1 MGLKP
6 CFSVI
11 ANETDITSIISD
23 LYEYISITDGTGY
36 ESDTCE
42 ISLIDDPI
50 RPIEL
55 PKKGAE
61 LRISMGYDLAMVDMG
76 LFIVSEVSLSGPPE
90 KMVIRGRAVPQ
101 LTSKNGITSLAS
113 QKTRSWPKDTTI
125 SAVVS
130 KIAKEHGLDSL
141 VSEAVAQIKLPHFD
155 QSDESDLNFLL
166 RIAKR
171 YDAVCKPAGGKLLFV
186 KRGDIDLPT
195 LTLAKEEVSDWEMTS
210 STSDSAGTVIAYWHD
225 KKGAK
230 KHEVKIGDGEPVK
243 RLRHIYQDAK
253 SAQSAAQAS
262 LDQARRSEEKL
273 SLSLPGN
280 PEISAEKP
288 LTLIHFRDG
297 IAGDW
302 VIEQCTH
309 SIDKEAGFKT
319 TVSCVKTLEDKTK
332 NESNDAE

>member
-11 ANETDITSIISD
+11 ANETDITSVISD

-55 PKKGAE
+55 PKKGVE

-90 KMVIRGRAVPQ
+90 KMTIRGRAVPQ

-113 QKTRSWPKDTTI
+113 QKTRSWPKDTSV
-125 SAVVS
+125 SAVVT
-130 KIAKEHGLDSL
+130 KIAREHGLDL
-141 VSEAVAQIKLPHFD
+141 FVSDAIAKIKLPHFD

-171 YDAVCKPAGGKLLFV
+171 YDVICKPAGGKLLFV
-186 KRGDIDLPT
+186 KRGEIDLPN
-195 LTLAKEEVSDWEMTS
+195 LILSKEEVSDWEMIS

-230 KHEVKIGDGEPVK
+230 RKEVKVGDGEPVR
-243 RLRHIYQDAK
+243 RLRHTYQD
-253 SAQSAAQAS
+253 
-262 LDQARRSEEKL
+262 EKKCIC
-273 SLSLPGN
+273 SCS
-280 PEISAEKP
+280 S
-288 LTLIHFRDG
+288 
-297 IAGDW
+297 IA
-302 VIEQCTH
+302 
-309 SIDKEAGFKT
+309 
-319 TVSCVKTLEDKTK
+319 
-332 NESNDAE
+332 

>member
-61 LRISMGYDLAMVDMG
+61 LRISMGYDLAMIDMG

-101 LTSKNGITSLAS
+101 LTSKSGITSLAS
-113 QKTRSWPKDTTI
+113 QKTRSWPKDTSV
-125 SAVVS
+125 SAVVT
-130 KIAKEHGLDSL
+130 KIAREHGLDPF
-141 VSEAVAQIKLPHFD
+141 VSDAVAKIKLPHFD

-171 YDAVCKPAGGKLLFV
+171 YDVICKPAGGKLLFV
-186 KRGDIDLPT
+186 KRGDIDLPN
-195 LTLAKEEVSDWEMTS
+195 LILAKEQVSDWEMTS

-230 KHEVKIGDGEPVK
+230 RKEVKVGDVEPVK
-243 RLRHIYQDAK
+243 RLRHSYQDEK
-253 SAQSAAQAS
+253 SAYAAAQAS
-262 LDQARRSEEKL
+262 LDQSRRSEERL
-273 SLSLPGN
+273 SLNLPGN

-288 LTLIHFRDG
+288 LTLINFREG

-302 VIEQCTH
+302 IIEQATH
-309 SIDKEAGFKT
+309 SIDKGVGFKT
-319 TVSCVKTLEDKTK
+319 SLQAVKSLKGE
-332 NESNDAE
+332 E

>member
-1 MGLKP
+1 MGLMP
-6 CFSVI
+6 CFSVT
-11 ANETDITSIISD
+11 ANDADITTLIMDMYESISV
-23 LYEYISITDGTGY
+23 TDGTGY

-42 ISLIDDPI
+42 IALIDDPK
-50 RPIEL
+50 RPIEM

-61 LRISMGYDLAMVDMG
+61 LRIQMGYDNEMVDMG

-90 KMVIRGRAVPQ
+90 KMTIRGRAVPQ
-101 LTSKNGITSLAS
+101 LTSKSGMTSLSS
-113 QKTRSWPKDTTI
+113 QKTRSWLKGTAI
-125 SAVVS
+125 SAVVT
-130 KIAKEHGLDSL
+130 KIAREHGLEPIVSDL
-141 VSEAVAQIKLPHFD
+141 VAALKLPHFD
-155 QSDESDLNFLL
+155 QSDESDMSFLM

-171 YDAVCKPAGGKLLFV
+171 YDVVCKPAGGKLLFV
-186 KRGDIDLPT
+186 KRGDIELPV
-195 LTLAKEEVSDWEMTS
+195 LTLAKGQVSDWEMTS
-210 STSDSAGTVIAYWHD
+210 STSDSVGTVIAYWHD

-243 RLRHIYQDAK
+243 RLRHIYQDAE

-262 LDQARRSEEKL
+262 LDQARRSEDKL
-273 SLSLPGN
+273 SLNLPGN

-297 IAGDW
+297 IVGDW

-309 SIDKEAGFKT
+309 SIDKEVGFKT

>member
-1 MGLKP
+1 MGLMP
-6 CFSVI
+6 CFSVV
-11 ANETDITSIISD
+11 ANGTDITSLIAD
-23 LYEYISITDGTGY
+23 LYEYVSITDGTGY

-42 ISLIDDPI
+42 VSLIDDPM
-50 RPIEL
+50 RPIDL

-76 LFIVSEVSLSGPPE
+76 LFIVSEISLSGPPE
-90 KMVIRGRAVPQ
+90 KMIIRGRAVPQ
-101 LTSKNGITSLAS
+101 LTSKNGITSLSS
-113 QKTRSWPKDTTI
+113 QKSRSWPKDTAI

-130 KIAKEHGLDSL
+130 KIAKEHGLDPL

-186 KRGDIDLPT
+186 KRGDIDLPV
-195 LTLAKEEVSDWEMTS
+195 LTIAKEEVSDWEMTS
-210 STSDSAGTVIAYWHD
+210 SSSDSAGTVIAYWHD

-230 KHEVKIGDGEPVK
+230 KKEVKVGDGEPVK
-243 RLRHIYQDAK
+243 RLRHSYQDEK
-253 SAQSAAQAS
+253 SAQAAAQAS
-262 LDQARRSEEKL
+262 LDQSRRGEERL
-273 SLSLPGN
+273 SLNLPGN

-288 LTLIHFRDG
+288 LTLINFREG

-302 VIEQCTH
+302 IIEQATH
-309 SIDKEAGFKT
+309 SIDKGVGFKT
-319 TVSCVKTLEDKTK
+319 SLGAVKSLKDD
-332 NESNDAE
+332 ES

>member
-11 ANETDITSIISD
+11 ANETDVTSIISD

-50 RPIEL
+50 RPIGL

-61 LRISMGYDLAMVDMG
+61 LRISMGYDLVMVDMG

-113 QKTRSWPKDTTI
+113 QKTRSWPKDTSV
-125 SAVVS
+125 SAVVT
-130 KIAKEHGLDSL
+130 KIAREHGLDPF
-141 VSEAVAQIKLPHFD
+141 VSDAVAKIKLPHFD

-171 YDAVCKPAGGKLLFV
+171 YDVICKPAGGKLLFV
-186 KRGDIDLPT
+186 KRGDIDLPN
-195 LTLAKEEVSDWEMTS
+195 LILAKEQVSDWEMTS

-230 KHEVKIGDGEPVK
+230 RKEVKVGDGEPVK
-243 RLRHIYQDAK
+243 RLRHSYQDEK
-253 SAQSAAQAS
+253 SAYAAAQAS
-262 LDQARRSEEKL
+262 LDQSRRSEERL
-273 SLSLPGN
+273 SLNLPGN

-288 LTLIHFRDG
+288 LTLINFREG

-302 VIEQCTH
+302 IIEQATH
-309 SIDKEAGFKT
+309 SIDKGVGFKT
-319 TVSCVKTLEDKTK
+319 SLQAVKSLKGE
-332 NESNDAE
+332 E

>member
-11 ANETDITSIISD
+11 ANEQDITGIISD

-90 KMVIRGRAVPQ
+90 KMIIRGRAVPQ

-113 QKTRSWPKDTTI
+113 QKTRSWPKNTSV

-130 KIAKEHGLDSL
+130 KIAKEHGLDPF
-141 VSEAVAQIKLPHFD
+141 VSNTVAQIKLPHFD

-171 YDAVCKPAGGKLLFV
+171 YDVICKPAGGKLLFV
-186 KRGDIDLPT
+186 KRGEIDLPN
-195 LTLAKEEVSDWEMTS
+195 LILAKEQVSDWEMTS

-230 KHEVKIGDGEPVK
+230 KKEVKVGDGEPVK
-243 RLRHIYQDAK
+243 RLRHSYQDEK
-253 SAQSAAQAS
+253 SAYAAAQAS
-262 LDQARRSEEKL
+262 LDQSRRGEEKL
-273 SLSLPGN
+273 GLNIPGN
-280 PEISAEKP
+280 PSISAEMP
-288 LTLIHFRDG
+288 ITLLEFREG

-302 VIEQCTH
+302 VVEQCTH
-309 SIDKEAGFKT
+309 SIDKEVGFKT

>member
-61 LRISMGYDLAMVDMG
+61 LRISMGYDLAMIDMG

-101 LTSKNGITSLAS
+101 LTSKSGITSLAS
-113 QKTRSWPKDTTI
+113 QKTRSWPKDTSV
-125 SAVVS
+125 SAVVT
-130 KIAKEHGLDSL
+130 KIAREHGLDPF
-141 VSEAVAQIKLPHFD
+141 VSDAVAKIKLPHFD

-171 YDAVCKPAGGKLLFV
+171 YDVICKPAGGKLLFV
-186 KRGDIDLPT
+186 KRGDIDLPN
-195 LTLAKEEVSDWEMTS
+195 LILAKEQVSDWEMTS

-230 KHEVKIGDGEPVK
+230 KKEVKVGDGEPVK
-243 RLRHIYQDAK
+243 RLRHSYQDEK
-253 SAQSAAQAS
+253 SAQAAAQAS
-262 LDQARRSEEKL
+262 LDQSRRSEERL
-273 SLSLPGN
+273 SLNLPGN

-288 LTLIHFRDG
+288 LTLINFREG

-302 VIEQCTH
+302 IIEQATH
-309 SIDKEAGFKT
+309 SIDKGVGFKT
-319 TVSCVKTLEDKTK
+319 SLQAVKSLKGE
-332 NESNDAE
+332 E

>member
-1 MGLKP
+1 MP
-6 CFSVI
+6 CFSVV
-11 ANETDITSIISD
+11 ANGTDITSLIAD
-23 LYEYISITDGTGY
+23 LYEYVSITDGTGY

-42 ISLIDDPI
+42 VSLIDDPM
-50 RPIEL
+50 RPIDL

-76 LFIVSEVSLSGPPE
+76 LFIVSEISLSGPPE
-90 KMVIRGRAVPQ
+90 KMIIRGRAVPQ
-101 LTSKNGITSLAS
+101 LTSKNGITSLSS
-113 QKTRSWPKDTTI
+113 QKSRSWPKDTAI

-130 KIAKEHGLDSL
+130 KIAKEHGLDPL

-186 KRGDIDLPT
+186 KRGDIDLPV
-195 LTLAKEEVSDWEMTS
+195 LTIAKEEVSDWEMTS
-210 STSDSAGTVIAYWHD
+210 SSSDSAGTVIAYWHD

-230 KHEVKIGDGEPVK
+230 KKEVKVGDGEPVK
-243 RLRHIYQDAK
+243 RLRHSYQDEK
-253 SAQSAAQAS
+253 SAQAAAQAS
-262 LDQARRSEEKL
+262 LDQSRRGEERL
-273 SLSLPGN
+273 SLNLPGN

-288 LTLIHFRDG
+288 LTLINFREG

-302 VIEQCTH
+302 IIEQATH
-309 SIDKEAGFKT
+309 SIDKGVGFKT
-319 TVSCVKTLEDKTK
+319 SLGAVKSLKDD
-332 NESNDAE
+332 ES

>member
-1 MGLKP
+1 MGLMP
-6 CFSVI
+6 CFSVV
-11 ANETDITSIISD
+11 ANGTDITSLIAD
-23 LYEYISITDGTGY
+23 LYEYVSITDGTGY

-42 ISLIDDPI
+42 VSLIDDPM
-50 RPIEL
+50 RPIDL

-76 LFIVSEVSLSGPPE
+76 LFIVSEISLSGPPE
-90 KMVIRGRAVPQ
+90 KMIIRGRAVPQ
-101 LTSKNGITSLAS
+101 LTSKNGITSLSS
-113 QKTRSWPKDTTI
+113 QKSRSWPKDTAI

-130 KIAKEHGLDSL
+130 KIAKEHGLDPL

-186 KRGDIDLPT
+186 KRGDIDLPV
-195 LTLAKEEVSDWEMTS
+195 LTIAKEEVSDWEMTS
-210 STSDSAGTVIAYWHD
+210 SSSDSAGTVIACWHD

-230 KHEVKIGDGEPVK
+230 KKEVKVGDGEPVK
-243 RLRHIYQDAK
+243 RLRHSYQDEK
-253 SAQSAAQAS
+253 SAQAAAQAS
-262 LDQARRSEEKL
+262 LDQSRRGEERL
-273 SLSLPGN
+273 SLNLPGN

-288 LTLIHFRDG
+288 LTLINFREG

-302 VIEQCTH
+302 IIEQATH
-309 SIDKEAGFKT
+309 SIDKGVGFKT
-319 TVSCVKTLEDKTK
+319 SLGAVKSLKDD
-332 NESNDAE
+332 ES

>member
-1 MGLKP
+1 MGLMP
-6 CFSVI
+6 CFSVV
-11 ANETDITSIISD
+11 ANGTDITSLIAD
-23 LYEYISITDGTGY
+23 LYEYVSITDGTGY

-42 ISLIDDPI
+42 VSLIDDPM
-50 RPIEL
+50 RPIDL

-76 LFIVSEVSLSGPPE
+76 LFIVSEISLSGPPE
-90 KMVIRGRAVPQ
+90 KMIIRGRAVPQ

-113 QKTRSWPKDTTI
+113 QKSRSWPKDTTI

-130 KIAKEHGLDSL
+130 KIAKEHGLDPL

-186 KRGDIDLPT
+186 KRGDIDLPV
-195 LTLAKEEVSDWEMTS
+195 LTIAKEEVSDWEMTS
-210 STSDSAGTVIAYWHD
+210 SSSDSAGTVIAYWHD

-230 KHEVKIGDGEPVK
+230 KKEVKVGDGEPVK
-243 RLRHIYQDAK
+243 RLRHSYQDEK
-253 SAQSAAQAS
+253 SAQAAAQAS
-262 LDQARRSEEKL
+262 LDQSRRGEERL
-273 SLSLPGN
+273 SLNLPGN

-288 LTLIHFRDG
+288 LTLINFREG

-302 VIEQCTH
+302 IIEQATH
-309 SIDKEAGFKT
+309 SIDKGVGFKT
-319 TVSCVKTLEDKTK
+319 SLQAVKSLKDEK
-332 NESNDAE
+332 

>member
-61 LRISMGYDLAMVDMG
+61 LRIFMGYDLAMVDMG

-113 QKTRSWPKDTTI
+113 QKTRSWPKDTSV
-125 SAVVS
+125 SAVVT
-130 KIAKEHGLDSL
+130 KIAREHGLDPF
-141 VSEAVAQIKLPHFD
+141 VSDAVAKIKLPHFD

-171 YDAVCKPAGGKLLFV
+171 YDVICKPAGGKLLFV
-186 KRGDIDLPT
+186 KRGDIDLPN
-195 LTLAKEEVSDWEMTS
+195 LILAKEQVSDWEMTS

-230 KHEVKIGDGEPVK
+230 RKEVKVGDGEPVK
-243 RLRHIYQDAK
+243 RLRHSYQDEK
-253 SAQSAAQAS
+253 SAYAAAQAS
-262 LDQARRSEEKL
+262 LDQSRRSEERL
-273 SLSLPGN
+273 SLNLPGN

-288 LTLIHFRDG
+288 LTLINFREG

-302 VIEQCTH
+302 IIEQATH
-309 SIDKEAGFKT
+309 SIDKGVGFKT
-319 TVSCVKTLEDKTK
+319 SLQAVKSLKGE
-332 NESNDAE
+332 E

>member
-11 ANETDITSIISD
+11 ANEQDITGIISD

-76 LFIVSEVSLSGPPE
+76 LYIVSEVSLSGPPE

-101 LTSKNGITSLAS
+101 LTSKSGITSLAS
-113 QKTRSWPKDTTI
+113 QKTRSWPKDTSV
-125 SAVVS
+125 SAVVT
-130 KIAKEHGLDSL
+130 KIAREHGLDPF
-141 VSEAVAQIKLPHFD
+141 VSDAVAKIKLPHFD

-171 YDAVCKPAGGKLLFV
+171 YDVICKPAGGKLLFV
-186 KRGDIDLPT
+186 KRGDIDLPN
-195 LTLAKEEVSDWEMTS
+195 LILAKEQVSDWEMTS

-230 KHEVKIGDGEPVK
+230 KKEVKVGDGEPVK
-243 RLRHIYQDAK
+243 RLRHTYQDEK
-253 SAQSAAQAS
+253 SAYAAAQAS
-262 LDQARRSEEKL
+262 LDQSRRGEEKL
-273 SLSLPGN
+273 SLNLPGN
-280 PEISAEKP
+280 PQISAEMP
-288 LTLIHFRDG
+288 ITLLNFREG

-302 VIEQCTH
+302 IVEQCTH
-309 SIDKEAGFKT
+309 NIDKSVGFKT
-319 TVSCVKTLEDKTK
+319 SVNGVKSLKEDGL
-332 NESNDAE
+332 

>member
-1 MGLKP
+1 MGLMP
-6 CFSVI
+6 CFSVV
-11 ANETDITSIISD
+11 ANGTDITSLIAD
-23 LYEYISITDGTGY
+23 LYEYVSITDGTGY

-42 ISLIDDPI
+42 VSLIDDPM
-50 RPIEL
+50 RPIDL

-76 LFIVSEVSLSGPPE
+76 LFIVSEISLSGPPE
-90 KMVIRGRAVPQ
+90 KMIIRGRAVPQ
-101 LTSKNGITSLAS
+101 LTSKNGITSLSS
-113 QKTRSWPKDTTI
+113 QKSRSWPKDTAI

-130 KIAKEHGLDSL
+130 KIAKEHGLDPL

-186 KRGDIDLPT
+186 KRGDIDLPV
-195 LTLAKEEVSDWEMTS
+195 LTIAKEEVSDWEMTS
-210 STSDSAGTVIAYWHD
+210 SSSDSAGTVIAYWHD

-230 KHEVKIGDGEPVK
+230 KKEVKVGDGEPVK
-243 RLRHIYQDAK
+243 RLRHSYQDEK
-253 SAQSAAQAS
+253 SAQAAAQAS
-262 LDQARRSEEKL
+262 LDQSRRGEERL
-273 SLSLPGN
+273 SLNLPGN

-288 LTLIHFRDG
+288 LTLINFREG

-302 VIEQCTH
+302 IVEQCTH
-309 SIDKEAGFKT
+309 NIDKEIGFKT
-319 TVSCVKTLEDKTK
+319 SVNGVKSLKEK
-332 NESNDAE
+332 E

>member
-1 MGLKP
+1 MGLMP
-6 CFSVI
+6 CFSVV
-11 ANETDITSIISD
+11 ANGTDITNLIAD
-23 LYEYISITDGTGY
+23 LYEYVSITDGTGY

-42 ISLIDDPI
+42 VSLIDDPM
-50 RPIEL
+50 RPIDL

-76 LFIVSEVSLSGPPE
+76 LFIVSEISLSGPPE
-90 KMVIRGRAVPQ
+90 KMIIRGRAVPQ

-113 QKTRSWPKDTTI
+113 QKSRSWPKDTTI

-130 KIAKEHGLDSL
+130 KIAKEHGLDPL
-141 VSEAVAQIKLPHFD
+141 VSEAAAQIKLPHFD

-195 LTLAKEEVSDWEMTS
+195 LTLTKEEVSDWEMTS

-230 KHEVKIGDGEPVK
+230 KKEVKVGDGEPVK
-243 RLRHIYQDAK
+243 RLRHSYQDEK
-253 SAQSAAQAS
+253 SAQAAAQAS
-262 LDQARRSEEKL
+262 LDQSRRGEERL
-273 SLSLPGN
+273 SLNLPGN

-288 LTLIHFRDG
+288 LTLINFREG

-302 VIEQCTH
+302 IIEQATH
-309 SIDKEAGFKT
+309 SIDKGVGFKT
-319 TVSCVKTLEDKTK
+319 SLQAVKSLKDEK
-332 NESNDAE
+332 

>member
-11 ANETDITSIISD
+11 ANEMDITAIISD

-42 ISLIDDPI
+42 ISLIDDP
-50 RPIEL
+50 RRLIEM

-61 LRISMGYDLAMVDMG
+61 LRISMGYDLEMVGMG
-76 LFIVSEVSLSGPPE
+76 LFIVSEVTLSGPPE
-90 KMVIRGRAVPQ
+90 KMIIRGRAVPQ

-113 QKTRSWPKDTTI
+113 QKTRSWPKNTSV

-130 KIAKEHGLDSL
+130 KIAKEHGLDPF
-141 VSEAVAQIKLPHFD
+141 VSDSVAQIKLPHFD

-171 YDAVCKPAGGKLLFV
+171 YDVICKPAGGKLLFV
-186 KRGDIDLPT
+186 KRGEIDLPN
-195 LTLAKEEVSDWEMTS
+195 LVLAKEQVSDWEMTS

-225 KKGAK
+225 KKVAK
-230 KHEVKIGDGEPVK
+230 KKDVKVGDGEPVR
-243 RLRHIYQDAK
+243 RLRHTYQDEK
-253 SAQSAAQAS
+253 SAYASAQAS
-262 LDQARRSEEKL
+262 LDQSRRCEEKL
-273 SLSLPGN
+273 SLNLPGN
-280 PEISAEKP
+280 PNLSAEAP
-288 LTLIHFRDG
+288 ITLLNFRDG

-309 SIDKEAGFKT
+309 SIDKEVGFKT
-319 TVSCVKTLEDKTK
+319 SVQGVKSLKDDG
-332 NESNDAE
+332 NLN

>member
-76 LFIVSEVSLSGPPE
+76 LFIVSEISLSGPPE

-113 QKTRSWPKDTTI
+113 QKTRSWPKDTSV
-125 SAVVS
+125 SAVVT
-130 KIAKEHGLDSL
+130 KIAREHGLDPF
-141 VSEAVAQIKLPHFD
+141 VS
-155 QSDESDLNFLL
+155 
-166 RIAKR
+166 
-171 YDAVCKPAGGKLLFV
+171 
-186 KRGDIDLPT
+186 
-195 LTLAKEEVSDWEMTS
+195 
-210 STSDSAGTVIAYWHD
+210 
-225 KKGAK
+225 GA
-230 KHEVKIGDGEPVK
+230 
-243 RLRHIYQDAK
+243 
-253 SAQSAAQAS
+253 
-262 LDQARRSEEKL
+262 LDQVMFGQLRMHFSHLDKYV
-273 SLSLPGN
+273 
-280 PEISAEKP
+280 
-288 LTLIHFRDG
+288 LIF
-297 IAGDW
+297 
-302 VIEQCTH
+302 
-309 SIDKEAGFKT
+309 
-319 TVSCVKTLEDKTK
+319 
-332 NESNDAE
+332 

>member
-90 KMVIRGRAVPQ
+90 KMIIRGRAVPQ

-113 QKTRSWPKDTTI
+113 QKTRSWPKNTSV

-130 KIAKEHGLDSL
+130 KIAKEHGLDPF
-141 VSEAVAQIKLPHFD
+141 VSNTVAQIKLPHFD

-171 YDAVCKPAGGKLLFV
+171 YDVICKPAGGKLLFV
-186 KRGDIDLPT
+186 KRGEIDLPN
-195 LTLAKEEVSDWEMTS
+195 LILAKEQVSDWEMTS

-230 KHEVKIGDGEPVK
+230 KKEVKVGDGEPVK
-243 RLRHIYQDAK
+243 RLRHSYQDEK
-253 SAQSAAQAS
+253 SAYAAAQAS
-262 LDQARRSEEKL
+262 LDQSRRGEEKL
-273 SLSLPGN
+273 SLNIPGN
-280 PEISAEKP
+280 PSISAEMP
-288 LTLIHFRDG
+288 ITLLEFREG

-302 VIEQCTH
+302 VVEQCAH
-309 SIDKEAGFKT
+309 SIDKEVGFKT

>member
-11 ANETDITSIISD
+11 VNEQDITGIISD

-90 KMVIRGRAVPQ
+90 KMIIRGRAVPQ

-113 QKTRSWPKDTTI
+113 QKTRSWPKDTSV
-125 SAVVS
+125 SAVVT
-130 KIAKEHGLDSL
+130 KIAREHGLDPF
-141 VSEAVAQIKLPHFD
+141 VSDAIAKIKLPHFD

-171 YDAVCKPAGGKLLFV
+171 YDVICKPAGGKLLFV
-186 KRGDIDLPT
+186 KRGEIALPN
-195 LTLAKEEVSDWEMTS
+195 LVLAKEQVSDWEMTS

-230 KHEVKIGDGEPVK
+230 RKEVKVGNGEPVR
-243 RLRHIYQDAK
+243 RLRHTYQDEK
-253 SAQSAAQAS
+253 SAYAGAQAS
-262 LDQARRSEEKL
+262 LDQSRRGEEKL
-273 SLSLPGN
+273 SLNLPGN
-280 PEISAEKP
+280 PQISAEMP
-288 LTLIHFRDG
+288 ITLVNFREG

-302 VIEQCTH
+302 IVEQATH
-309 SIDKEAGFKT
+309 NIDKGVGFKT
-319 TVSCVKTLEDKTK
+319 SIQGVKSVK
-332 NESNDAE
+332 DADL

>member
-11 ANETDITSIISD
+11 ANEQDITGIISD

-50 RPIEL
+50 HPIEL

-76 LFIVSEVSLSGPPE
+76 LYIVSEVSLSGPPE

-101 LTSKNGITSLAS
+101 LTSKSGITSLAS
-113 QKTRSWPKDTTI
+113 QKTRSWPKDTSV
-125 SAVVS
+125 SAVVT
-130 KIAKEHGLDSL
+130 KIAREHGLDPF
-141 VSEAVAQIKLPHFD
+141 VSDAVAKIKLPHFD

-171 YDAVCKPAGGKLLFV
+171 YDVICKPAGGKLLFV
-186 KRGDIDLPT
+186 KRGDIDLPN
-195 LTLAKEEVSDWEMTS
+195 LILAKEQVSDWEMTS

-230 KHEVKIGDGEPVK
+230 KKEVKVGDGEPVK
-243 RLRHIYQDAK
+243 RLRHSYQDEK
-253 SAQSAAQAS
+253 SAYAAAQAS
-262 LDQARRSEEKL
+262 LDQSRRGEEKL
-273 SLSLPGN
+273 SLNLPGN
-280 PEISAEKP
+280 PQISAEMP
-288 LTLIHFRDG
+288 ITLVNFREG

-302 VIEQCTH
+302 IVEQCTH
-309 SIDKEAGFKT
+309 NIDKSVGFKT
-319 TVSCVKTLEDKTK
+319 SVNGVKSLKEED
-332 NESNDAE
+332 

>member
-11 ANETDITSIISD
+11 ANEQDITGIISD

-76 LFIVSEVSLSGPPE
+76 LYIVSEVSLSGPPE

-101 LTSKNGITSLAS
+101 LTSKSGITSLAS
-113 QKTRSWPKDTTI
+113 QKTRSWPKDTSV
-125 SAVVS
+125 SAVVT
-130 KIAKEHGLDSL
+130 KIAREHGLDPF
-141 VSEAVAQIKLPHFD
+141 VSDAVAKIKLPHFD

-171 YDAVCKPAGGKLLFV
+171 YDVICKPAGGKLLFV
-186 KRGDIDLPT
+186 KRGDIDLPN
-195 LTLAKEEVSDWEMTS
+195 LILAKEQVSDWEMTS

-230 KHEVKIGDGEPVK
+230 RKEVKVGDGEPVR
-243 RLRHIYQDAK
+243 RLRHTYQDEK
-253 SAQSAAQAS
+253 SAYAGAQAS
-262 LDQARRSEEKL
+262 LDQSRRGEEKL
-273 SLSLPGN
+273 SLNLPGN
-280 PEISAEKP
+280 PQISAEMP
-288 LTLIHFRDG
+288 ITLVNFREG

-302 VIEQCTH
+302 IVEQCTH
-309 SIDKEAGFKT
+309 NIDKSVGFKT
-319 TVSCVKTLEDKTK
+319 SVNGVKSLKEED
-332 NESNDAE
+332 

>member
-11 ANETDITSIISD
+11 ANETDVTSIISD

-61 LRISMGYDLAMVDMG
+61 LKISMGYDLAMVDMG

-113 QKTRSWPKDTTI
+113 QKTRSWPKDTSV
-125 SAVVS
+125 SAVVT
-130 KIAKEHGLDSL
+130 KIAREHGLDPF
-141 VSEAVAQIKLPHFD
+141 VSDAVAKIKLPHFD

-171 YDAVCKPAGGKLLFV
+171 YDVICKPAGGKLLFV
-186 KRGDIDLPT
+186 KRGDIDLPN
-195 LTLAKEEVSDWEMTS
+195 LILAKEQVSDWEMTS

-230 KHEVKIGDGEPVK
+230 RKEVKVGDGEPVK
-243 RLRHIYQDAK
+243 RLRHSYQDEK
-253 SAQSAAQAS
+253 SAYAAAQAS
-262 LDQARRSEEKL
+262 LDQSRRSEERL
-273 SLSLPGN
+273 SLNLPGN

-288 LTLIHFRDG
+288 LTLINFREG

-302 VIEQCTH
+302 IIEQATH
-309 SIDKEAGFKT
+309 SIDKGVGFKT
-319 TVSCVKTLEDKTK
+319 SLQAVKSLKGE
-332 NESNDAE
+332 E